1 MSKRH
6 RKTEITIP
14 ADHPIEVASCADRK
28 YFEEHPEATSYIR
41 AMVPGEFPYGP
52 KEAAPAHVH
61 VEQIRPGFRI
71 RRGIHLFKTEQFRPF
86 EDIPATVDGFRLMGA
101 DE

>member
-6 RKTEITIP
+6 RKPEIPIP
-14 ADHPIEVASCADRK
+14 DDHPIEVASRSDRK
-28 YFEEHPEATSYIR
+28 YFEEHPEETSYIR
-41 AMVPGEFPYGP
+41 AMVPGEFPHSP
-52 KEAAPAHVH
+52 EDAAPAHVL

-71 RRGIHLFKTEQFRPF
+71 RRGIHLFKTEQVRPF
-86 EDIPATVDGFRLMGA
+86 EDIPATIDGFRLMGA